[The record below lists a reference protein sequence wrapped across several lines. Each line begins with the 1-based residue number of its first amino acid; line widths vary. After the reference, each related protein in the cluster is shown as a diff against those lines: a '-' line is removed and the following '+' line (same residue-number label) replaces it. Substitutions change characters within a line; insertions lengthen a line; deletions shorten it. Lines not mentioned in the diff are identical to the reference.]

1 MFGLVV
7 IVICF
12 FVFVV
17 LIKLLFCYDLDCLNY
32 IVFWLFGVSFIIKR
46 DMFYIIYYINCICF
60 VGKKILLVM

>member
-46 DMFYIIYYINCICF
+46 DMFYSF
-60 VGKKILLVM
+60 VISLILNLFVKIVIL